1 MYDHIIVCLSG
12 GKDSIAAYLRLVD
25 MGVDKSKVEF
35 WHHDVDGQEGSS
47 LMDWAFMRDYCRQLG
62 EELGVPMYFSWLEGG
77 FEGEMLKDNAYSHP
91 HRVETPEGLLV
102 LPRDHKRSKH
112 STPSFP
118 SAIAITPNKVVF
130 ISLEDRCWPQ
140 SS

>member
-1 MYDHIIVCLSG
+1 MLRRENQGDLFDDQVVLPSLESVLTGISSRQRCDDRTTYFSAPDVDLSLYDHIIVCLSG

-62 EELGVPMYFSWLEGG
+62 
-77 FEGEMLKDNAYSHP
+77 
-91 HRVETPEGLLV
+91 
-102 LPRDHKRSKH
+102 
-112 STPSFP
+112 
-118 SAIAITPNKVVF
+118 
-130 ISLEDRCWPQ
+130 
-140 SS
+140 